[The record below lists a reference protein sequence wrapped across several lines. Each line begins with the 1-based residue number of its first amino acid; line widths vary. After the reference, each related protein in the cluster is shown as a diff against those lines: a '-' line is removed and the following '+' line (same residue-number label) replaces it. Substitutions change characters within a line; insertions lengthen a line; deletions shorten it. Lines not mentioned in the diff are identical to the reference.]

1 MSLPAFPPLDNGIP
15 PIAFSGIGMEDL
27 LLTLFAGLG
36 TMAVTIQLLPGLML
50 FGSMMR
56 SLFGAPDY
64 VVQPGNGAD
73 RPPN

>member
-1 MSLPAFPPLDNGIP
+1 MSLPTFPPLEEGIP

-27 LLTLFAGLG
+27 LLTLFAALG
-36 TMAVTIQLLPGLML
+36 TVAVTIQLLPGLML

-64 VVQPGNGAD
+64 VVQPKSGAD
-73 RPPN
+73 RSPN